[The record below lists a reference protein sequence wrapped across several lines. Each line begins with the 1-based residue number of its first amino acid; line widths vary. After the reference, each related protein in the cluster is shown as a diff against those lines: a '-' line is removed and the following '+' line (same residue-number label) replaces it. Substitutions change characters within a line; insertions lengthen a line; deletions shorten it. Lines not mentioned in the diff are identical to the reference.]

1 MADKK
6 PSNGFIVD
14 AFEDLL
20 EGIGDVADGSIFDFG
35 EEAPEVSTKEVS
47 KDGNG
52 SGSAGGVSKDESGGV
67 KRDES
72 TGKFKSVAAKLGD
85 AFSAPKEKGKATGL
99 AGKAEG
105 ETGSDSE
112 SGKDE

>member
-6 PSNGFIVD
+6 PSNGFIAD
-14 AFEDLL
+14 ALEDLL

-35 EEAPEVSTKEVS
+35 EEAPEVPTKEVS

-52 SGSAGGVSKDESGGV
+52 SGSAGSVRKDESGG
-67 KRDES
+67 KQRDES
-72 TGKFKSVAAKLGD
+72 TGQFKSVAAKLSD
-85 AFSAPKEKGKATGL
+85 AFTAPKEKGKATGV

-105 ETGSDSE
+105 EAGTDSE